1 MAKPKLALIPAA
13 QGSKFYSVLPSSG
26 VGDFDFTRSGSATRI
41 NSQGLIETVA
51 NGVSRLNYPLIDG
64 KVVGCPSHL
73 LEPQRTNLCSNSK
86 VDAYSK
92 SSSIVRT
99 LNNGISP
106 LGIND
111 AVKLEKG
118 SSSAEYYNLL
128 IASTTLSSTTTYS
141 HSIFIKRDGS
151 DFDFTLEYN
160 NSTNYG
166 VSWNVDFTINSDGVF
181 VNSAAS
187 AVGKVER
194 YINDWYK
201 VTAIVTTATP
211 TSALTSYLLRLK
223 ASNGS
228 GASILLQDH
237 QFEQGSYPTSYIP
250 TNGSTVT
257 RSAEVANGSG
267 DAATFNDSEGV
278 LMAEISALA
287 NDTKQDMSI
296 RMEYMQT
303 IFMLSN
309 NTGSIVVKLF
319 HWMK

>member
-1 MAKPKLALIPAA
+1 MLL
-13 QGSKFYSVLPSSG
+13 
-26 VGDFDFTRSGSATRI
+26 
-41 NSQGLIETVA
+41 
-51 NGVSRLNYPLIDG
+51 RLMI
-64 KVVGCPSHL
+64 
-73 LEPQRTNLCSNSK
+73 QRCSNSK

-287 NDTKQDMSI
+287 NDEHI
-296 RMEYMQT
+296 EEYFYQWST
-303 IFMLSN
+303 CQRISLR
-309 NTGSIVVKLF
+309 
-319 HWMK
+319 